1 MPDYLLLLISALL
14 AVYLLSVILGR
25 YVIRRLLVPLQPGWK
40 KYGVIA
46 AVRALLFTPT
56 LTISESGVVILPAAF
71 ALIFSDVQYGL
82 FVWPAPVFVFVG
94 SLVLALLRVT
104 SGKRVTDINR

>member
-71 ALIFSDVQYGL
+71 ALIFSDIQKGL
-82 FVWPAPVFVFVG
+82 WVWPAPIIVFAV
-94 SLVLALLRVT
+94 SLLFTYRRIRLVHA
-104 SGKRVTDINR
+104 SSEA